1 MRKQNDNFQID
12 IPWKVGKG
20 RRPDKMEV
28 EERLLFYSQE
38 ITRCIK
44 EPSVISHLEADSIIP
59 SDDCSKIKKIFI
71 DADPFKA
78 NEMMID
84 CLMKSSAQGKWKSLL
99 TALEKSE
106 YVYIKSLLETEGKP
120 SMKDEREKAIIRVF
134 ISYLE
139 KNIDAM
145 DIVAELFSRKVIN
158 DTDAE
163 LIRAQYHNKG
173 NTYATIVLLDRMQC
187 RLAPGEWFYQFLD
200 VLVQKNLKHIVK
212 EIEPDFLQYPERFGS
227 SHESVEK
234 CIDCDKKDMAVEA
247 CEMKLPVSIKSG
259 DIQEHVLTE
268 YSSVATDMASHCMVS
283 EIDMNDCKSSSSSSD
298 YEDALEEIDEHV
310 YTPHALEG
318 DDIESHTNEAK
329 DTCISLDRFALNSCS
344 ENTDR
349 IETSQ
354 DDITELNATIQL
366 GERAPPEGR
375 NFEPDVTA
383 EITTQNDTDVQND
396 EIPLTEEL
404 TSETEESDDFS
415 DDETTESKSF
425 EEKLYPFQHELAGKA
440 LAGENTIIV
449 APTGSG
455 KTWVATHIIDRH
467 LNMPTEGGKKRR
479 VVFMARNGILV
490 EQQKNFISKRLPYA
504 NVQHLKGD
512 TDEAMMLNAFLEDY
526 DIFLFTPQ
534 ILVNNLNKDVKSLSV
549 FSLMVFDECHH
560 TIRNQP
566 YNTLMKKY
574 LLEKSNGI
582 KNLPQIIG
590 LTASIGTGRAKSEQ
604 DALEHIFNVCASLDV
619 RDLSTV
625 EKHKDDLA
633 KHVSIPKEDKIPMQ
647 ARQTDQCKSILL
659 VALKKTLDFLE
670 DLAWTEP
677 NLIEIMHK
685 CPKNIEEKE
694 FGKWI
699 SDISKAAE
707 SLRRGRGRNVVSC
720 GKYLQIYNN
729 ALEINRLL
737 RTTDVALYLARQH
750 EEEAEHPETFTK
762 EESCLFETLKEVQ
775 KDLRKVKSDNPNV
788 HVVSSIL
795 SNLFAG
801 KEADANSRAMVFVQT
816 RATCR
821 ALAAFL
827 NEELKSIYVKVS
839 PLIGKDTR
847 GIDKGMTE
855 EDQTRIIDEF
865 KEGDFKVLVATSV
878 GMEGLDVPDCNMTLN
893 YNFNA
898 NEITKIQMSGRS
910 RKAKGTAVMIAT
922 DTQFDKD
929 RVVMY
934 RVKLMAWAVAFFN
947 NLDAKS
953 IERRIL
959 TAQKKIIDDYKW
971 HLQTMELSYNRK
983 SDVNDYEIHCKKCG
997 KHICNTSNLRK
1008 LDTSYIVAMQG
1019 FEQKI
1024 RRVEHERSVSMGLL
1038 KKICRMFCTHCS
1050 KAWGVIAIKGDLEF
1064 YILKLE
1070 NLKFICENS
1079 NEYQTYKNWSSMPY
1093 KVTEIRNC
1101 DLERLYK
1108 QNE

>member
-1 MRKQNDNFQID
+1 
-12 IPWKVGKG
+12 
-20 RRPDKMEV
+20 MEV
-28 EERLLFYSQE
+28 KERLLFYSQE
-38 ITRCIK
+38 IIRCIK

-59 SDDCSKIKKIFI
+59 SDDCSKMKKIFI

-84 CLMKSSAQGKWKSLL
+84 CLLKSSAMGKWKSLL
-99 TALEKSE
+99 TALENAE
-106 YVYIKSLLETEGKP
+106 YLYIKSLLETDGKP
-120 SMKDEREKAIIRVF
+120 SVKDERERAIIRVF

-139 KNIDAM
+139 KTIDAM

-158 DTDAE
+158 DTDVDF
-163 LIRAQYHNKG
+163 IRAQYQNKG

-187 RLAPGEWFYQFLD
+187 RLAPDEWYYQFLD

-212 EIEPDFLQYPERFGS
+212 EIEPDFLQNPKQFRS
-227 SHESVEK
+227 CHESVEK
-234 CIDCDKKDMAVEA
+234 YVDCDKKDMTVEA
-247 CEMKLPVSIKSG
+247 SETKVPVSIKSD

-298 YEDALEEIDEHV
+298 FEDALEEIDEHV

-329 DTCISLDRFALNSCS
+329 DTCISLDRFALNSCV

-404 TSETEESDDFS
+404 TSEAEESDDFS
-415 DDETTESKSF
+415 DDETTESKSL
-425 EEKLYPFQHELAGKA
+425 EETLYPFQHELAEKA

-490 EQQKNFISKRLPYA
+490 EQQKNFISTRLPYA
-504 NVQHLKGD
+504 NVKHLKGD
-512 TDEAMMLNAFLEDY
+512 TDEAMMLKAFLEDY

-534 ILVNNLNKDVKSLSV
+534 ILVNNLDTDVKSLSA

-560 TIRNQP
+560 TIGGQP
-566 YNTLMKKY
+566 YNMLMKKY
-574 LLEKSNGI
+574 LLEKSNGN

-590 LTASIGTGRAKSEQ
+590 LTASIGTGRAKTEK

-619 RDLSTV
+619 RCLSTV
-625 EKHKDDLA
+625 EEHTEDLS
-633 KHVSIPKEDKIPMQ
+633 KHVSVPKEEKISMQ
-647 ARQTDQCKSILL
+647 MRPTDQCKSILL
-659 VALKKTLDFLE
+659 MAMKKTHDLFE
-670 DLAWTEP
+670 DLAVTEP
-677 NLIEIMHK
+677 KLIQLIHK
-685 CPKNIEEKE
+685 CPKNVEDKE

-699 SDISKAAE
+699 AEITKAAE
-707 SLRRGRGRNVVSC
+707 SLTRGRGRNIISC

-737 RTTDVALYLARQH
+737 RTTDVALYLANQLA
-750 EEEAEHPETFTK
+750 EEAEHPETFTR
-762 EESCLFETLKEVQ
+762 EEQRLFDALKEIQ
-775 KDLRKVKSDNPNV
+775 KDLRRVESDNPNV
-788 HVVSSIL
+788 HVLSNIL

-801 KEADANSRAMVFVQT
+801 KEADANSRAMVFVHA

-821 ALAAFL
+821 ALADFL
-827 NEELKSIYVKVS
+827 NEELESIYVKAS
-839 PLIGKDTR
+839 PLTGKETR

-855 EDQTRIIDEF
+855 EDQIQLLEEF
-865 KEGDFKVLVATSV
+865 REGVFKVLVATSV

-898 NEITKIQMSGRS
+898 DEITKIQMSGRS
-910 RKAKGTAVMIAT
+910 RKADGKAVMIAT
-922 DTQFDKD
+922 NTQFDKD

-934 RVKLMAWAVAFFN
+934 RLKLMTWAVATFKG
-947 NLDAKS
+947 LDAKS
-953 IERRIL
+953 IDRQVISL
-959 TAQKKIIDDYKW
+959 QKKMMEEYKW
-971 HLQTMELSYNRK
+971 HLQTMELSKNRK
-983 SDVNDYEIHCKKCG
+983 SDAFDYEIHCKKCG
-997 KHICNTSNLRK
+997 TYICNTSNLRK
-1008 LDTSYIVAMQG
+1008 FDTSYIVALQG
-1019 FEQKI
+1019 FEEKI
-1024 RRVEHERSVSMGLL
+1024 KREEHATRANMGVL
-1038 KKICRMFCTHCS
+1038 KKKFKMFCMHCS
-1050 KAWGVIAIKGDLEF
+1050 KAWGVIGVKGDLEF

-1070 NLKFICENS
+1070 NLKFICQNTENDDAY
-1079 NEYQTYKNWSSMPY
+1079 ETYKKWSSMPY
-1093 KVTEIRNC
+1093 KVKEISNC
-1101 DLERLYK
+1101 DLDRLYR
-1108 QNE
+1108 QTE